1 MLPTVLQRHR
11 ARTSA
16 THTPPTYAFAWSQ
29 HAKVAALE
37 KQNQQLGWQV
47 AMLADRAAG
56 ADKAAPAPPRRP
68 APGSVP
74 VATQAS
80 VMVLHLVKLVT

>member
-1 MLPTVLQRHR
+1 
-11 ARTSA
+11 
-16 THTPPTYAFAWSQ
+16 
-29 HAKVAALE
+29 VAALE

-56 ADKAAPAPPRRP
+56 AEKAAPAPLRRP

-80 VMVLHLVKLVT
+80 ITAHHLVELGTGMRLTAYLQQHGDC

>member
-1 MLPTVLQRHR
+1 
-11 ARTSA
+11 
-16 THTPPTYAFAWSQ
+16 
-29 HAKVAALE
+29 VAALE

-56 ADKAAPAPPRRP
+56 AGKAADAPKPRRP

-74 VATQAS
+74 SAMQA
-80 VMVLHLVKLVT
+80 